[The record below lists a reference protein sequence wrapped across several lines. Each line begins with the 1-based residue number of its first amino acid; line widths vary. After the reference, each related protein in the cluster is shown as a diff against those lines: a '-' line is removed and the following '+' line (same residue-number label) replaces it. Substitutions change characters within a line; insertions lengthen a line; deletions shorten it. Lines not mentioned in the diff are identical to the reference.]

1 MKLSQTHW
9 GQGGVGVDAKSG
21 CRMSPT
27 SPHRGCRL
35 ERGAGEAA
43 FRFAGQGSVRL
54 MLSGLVCVV
63 ARGWTQVSGPLSGQE
78 GEAASST
85 GLAHSCLA

>member
-1 MKLSQTHW
+1 MKQSQTHW
-9 GQGGVGVDAKSG
+9 GQGGVGVHAKWG
-21 CRMSPT
+21 

-43 FRFAGQGSVRL
+43 FRFAGRGSVRL
-54 MLSGLVCVV
+54 MLSGLVCVM
-63 ARGWTQVSGPLSGQE
+63 ARGWMQVSGPLSGQE